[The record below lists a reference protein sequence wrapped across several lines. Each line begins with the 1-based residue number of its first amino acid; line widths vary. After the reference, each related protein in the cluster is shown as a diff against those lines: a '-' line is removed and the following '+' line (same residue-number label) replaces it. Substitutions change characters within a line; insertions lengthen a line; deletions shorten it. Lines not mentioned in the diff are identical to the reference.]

1 MERDTGGLRGGGYL
15 LGLLNALH
23 TARDSIAK
31 STVSWAQAQDLCS
44 PRLLN
49 QQINVESPVLL
60 VLFDPGTCR
69 SW

>member
-1 MERDTGGLRGGGYL
+1 MWKEIQGDWGGGYL
-15 LGLLNALH
+15 VGLLNALH

-69 SW
+69 GW